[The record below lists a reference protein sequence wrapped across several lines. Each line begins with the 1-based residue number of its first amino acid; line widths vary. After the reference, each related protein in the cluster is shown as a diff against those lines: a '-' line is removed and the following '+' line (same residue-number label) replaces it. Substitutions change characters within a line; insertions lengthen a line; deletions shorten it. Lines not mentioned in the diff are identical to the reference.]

1 VSAIPLADAGALRR
15 AVERTDGLRVA
26 LAALL
31 VALVGALALLAGS
44 ARVRTLHL
52 LPKGSTAIV
61 ALDLSASVSQD
72 TYARIGATLDDL
84 AASKGRYGL
93 VIFSGTA
100 YEALP
105 PATRADELESLV
117 RYFTLPEQT
126 TPGFLPTFPVNP
138 WSRAFSAGT
147 RISSGLELAR
157 RLALDTR
164 VHRPGV
170 ILISDLSDD
179 PSDLRRVALTILA
192 YRRDRIPLRVVGL
205 NPVPA
210 DAQFF
215 RRLLGPEAT
224 IEDARLPDEASAVSG
239 RGGIPW
245 SLGGLALALAAA
257 LALNELL
264 LARVTWRAAP

>member
-1 VSAIPLADAGALRR
+1 VSSIPLADAPRLRR
-15 AVERTDGLRVA
+15 AVERTDALRIA

-31 VALVGALALLAGS
+31 VALVAALALLAGE

-52 LPKGSTAIV
+52 LPAGSTAIV

-72 TYARIGATLDDL
+72 TYARIGATLADL
-84 AASKGRYGL
+84 AASNGRYG
-93 VIFSGTA
+93 VVVFSGTA

-105 PATRADELESLV
+105 PGTRAEELRSLV

-138 WSRAFSAGT
+138 WSRTFSAGT

-192 YRRDRIPLRVVGL
+192 
-205 NPVPA
+205 
-210 DAQFF
+210 
-215 RRLLGPEAT
+215 
-224 IEDARLPDEASAVSG
+224 
-239 RGGIPW
+239 
-245 SLGGLALALAAA
+245 
-257 LALNELL
+257 
-264 LARVTWRAAP
+264 

>member
-1 VSAIPLADAGALRR
+1 MSSIPLSDAPALRR
-15 AVERTDGLRVA
+15 AIERTDALRIA

-31 VALVGALALLAGS
+31 LALVGALALLAGQ

-52 LPKGSTAIV
+52 LPPGSTAIV

-72 TYARIGATLDDL
+72 TYARIGATLSDL
-84 AASKGRYGL
+84 AASNGRYG
-93 VIFSGTA
+93 VVVFSDTA

-105 PATRADELESLV
+105 PGTRAAELKPLV

-138 WSRAFSAGT
+138 WSRTFSAGT

-157 RLALDTR
+157 QLALDTR
-164 VHRPGV
+164 RHKPGV
-170 ILISDLSDD
+170 ILVSDLSDD
-179 PSDLRRVALTILA
+179 PNDLRRVALTLLA
-192 YRRDRIPLRVVGL
+192 YRRDGIPLRIVGL

-210 DAQFF
+210 DEQFF
-215 RRLLGPEAT
+215 RRLLGPDTT
-224 IEDARLPDEASAVSG
+224 ISDARLPQESSILSG

-245 SLGGLALALAAA
+245 ALGGLALALAAA

-264 LARVTWRAAP
+264 LARVTWGESR